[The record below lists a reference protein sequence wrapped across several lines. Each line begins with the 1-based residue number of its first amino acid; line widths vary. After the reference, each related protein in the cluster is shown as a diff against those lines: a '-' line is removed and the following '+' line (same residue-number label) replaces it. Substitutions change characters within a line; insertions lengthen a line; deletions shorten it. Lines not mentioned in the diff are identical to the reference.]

1 MKGHTTVYRKNSSLI
16 IALITLVTV
25 TLIVGLIVGY
35 QLTVHNVEND
45 FATKKNNV
53 ADQTV
58 ISPYNDFYRNKIFEV
73 NSYSGLLNS
82 ASAAIYAD
90 SVFRNFGFVSKIV
103 FYQVVVGNQNQPK
116 IPNNTLAVSL
126 KAINEYYPK
135 NSEVKKQAYDDEV
148 NKGDFKQMAD
158 RLKAYIARYDT
169 VKGPGA
175 DQLSAFYNIR
185 PGKISFLNIPRN
197 GDLKVYHD
205 LQKNRSS
212 KSFYKQ
218 NMMTFYLD
226 VYKIKIKN
234 VHPELYNSVSIK
246 QVAYD
251 PADIDRSKII
261 TDEVALPGAF
271 SDYKLYFS
279 SPREYLHGQVI
290 RRFLPIGGVILLI
303 YSVFMLIGWLIYRN
317 LAVNLKMFKLQYDF
331 INNFTHEFKT
341 PVSVIKIAGSN
352 LKGDN
357 ELTDRQRKHYG
368 KILDE
373 EADKLNELMNKL
385 LSFTQLENKSITIK
399 KDKIKIE
406 PFVKGYIDTFKIK
419 YPQFKLDYAM
429 DKEAKFL
436 YTDTV
441 LLGSVFQN
449 LIENAYKYSH
459 HDRKELFINITLEK
473 RNTIVFSF
481 IDKGIGI
488 PKSEL
493 NNIFKKFY
501 RLENQYNQ
509 NGSVGLGLAFCKELV
524 NFMDGD
530 IVVKSRVD
538 VGSEFIV
545 TLPYAN

>member
-16 IALITLVTV
+16 IALITLVTI
-25 TLIVGLIVGY
+25 TLIVGLVVAY
-35 QLTVHNVEND
+35 RLTAHNVEND

-58 ISPYNDFYRNKIFEV
+58 IAPYNDFYRNKIFEL
-73 NSYSGLLNS
+73 NSYSGLLDS
-82 ASAAIYAD
+82 ASAASYAD
-90 SVFRNFGFVSKIV
+90 SVFHNFKFVTKIV
-103 FYQVVVGNQNQPK
+103 FYQLVVGNQGKPSTT
-116 IPNNTLAVSL
+116 NNTLGITAKTV
-126 KAINEYYPK
+126 NEYFPK
-135 NSEVKKQAYDDEV
+135 SSKIKKQANDEEI
-148 NKGDFKQMAD
+148 NAGDFKQMAD
-158 RLKAYIARYDT
+158 KLSSYVARYDT
-169 VKGPGA
+169 VKGLAA
-175 DQLSAFYNIR
+175 DVQSFYNTR
-185 PGKISFLNIPRN
+185 PGKISFLNIPSP
-197 GDLKVYHD
+197 GDLKIYHD
-205 LQKNRSS
+205 LQKNGALQ
-212 KSFYKQ
+212 SFYKQ

-226 VYKIKIKN
+226 AYKIRIKN
-234 VHPELYNSVSIK
+234 VHPELYSSVSIK

-279 SPREYLHGQVI
+279 SPREHLFGEII
-290 RRFLPIGGVILLI
+290 RRFLPIAGIILLI

-459 HDRKELFINITLEK
+459 HDRKELFINIALEK

-493 NNIFKKFY
+493 YIQEI
-501 RLENQYNQ
+501 L
-509 NGSVGLGLAFCKELV
+509 
-524 NFMDGD
+524 
-530 IVVKSRVD
+530 
-538 VGSEFIV
+538 
-545 TLPYAN
+545 

>member
-1 MKGHTTVYRKNSSLI
+1 MKGHTTIYRKNSSLI
-16 IALITLVTV
+16 IALLTLVSA
-25 TLIVGLIVGY
+25 TLIVGIVVAY
-35 QLTVHNVEND
+35 KLTVQNVDND
-45 FATKKNNV
+45 FAAKKNNV
-53 ADQTV
+53 VDQTV
-58 ISPYNDFYRNKIFEV
+58 IGPYNDFYHNKIFEI
-73 NSYSGLLNS
+73 NSYSGLLDS
-82 ASAAIYAD
+82 ASAANYAD
-90 SVFRNFGFVSKIV
+90 SVFRNFDFVTKIV
-103 FYQVVVGNQNQPK
+103 FYQVVVGNQGRLPVADKGLAISSKATVEFFPK
-116 IPNNTLAVSL
+116 KSTL
-126 KAINEYYPK
+126 
-135 NSEVKKQAYDDEV
+135 KKQANDSEV
-148 NKGDFKQMAD
+148 NASDFKQMAD
-158 RLKAYIARYDT
+158 KLRNYVAKYDT
-169 VKGPGA
+169 VKGPGP
-175 DQLSAFYNIR
+175 DQPGVFYNTR
-185 PGKISFLNIPRN
+185 PGKISFLNTPSN
-197 GDLKVYHD
+197 GDFKIYHD
-205 LQKNRSS
+205 LQKNSS
-212 KSFYKQ
+212 LQSFYKQ

-226 VYKIKIKN
+226 AYKIRIKN
-234 VHPELYNSVSIK
+234 VHPELYSSVSIK

-251 PADIDRSKII
+251 PADIDHSKII

-279 SPREYLHGQVI
+279 SPREHLKGEIV
-290 RRFLPIGGVILLI
+290 RRFLPIGGIILLI

-317 LAVNLKMFKLQYDF
+317 LSVNLKMFKLQYDF

-419 YPQFKLDYAM
+419 YPQFKLDYAV
-429 DKEAKFL
+429 DNEAKIL

-473 RNTIVFSF
+473 RNIIFSF

-488 PKSEL
+488 PKNEL
-493 NNIFKKFY
+493 SNIFKKFY

>member
-1 MKGHTTVYRKNSSLI
+1 MKGQNTVYRKNSALI
-16 IALITLVTV
+16 IAFLLLVSV
-25 TLIVGLIVGY
+25 TLIIGLVVAY
-35 QLTVHNVEND
+35 QLTSKSIEGEFSSKKSNV
-45 FATKKNNV
+45 V
-53 ADQTV
+53 DQT
-58 ISPYNDFYRNKIFEV
+58 ISSYNDLYKNKIFEI
-73 NSYSGLLNS
+73 NLYSGLLDS
-82 ASAAIYAD
+82 ASAANYAD
-90 SVFRNFGFVSKIV
+90 SVFHNYGFVTRIV
-103 FYQVVVGNQNQPK
+103 FYQIVVGSRGQK
-116 IPNNTLAVSL
+116 YTNNNLGITARSVYEYRPDKAR
-126 KAINEYYPK
+126 KAI
-135 NSEVKKQAYDDEV
+135 VKKVKTEDEV
-148 NKGDFKQMAD
+148 NANDFRQMGDKLSD
-158 RLKAYIARYDT
+158 YIARYDT
-169 VKGPGA
+169 LRGPGA
-175 DQLSAFYNIR
+175 DQQGAFYNTR
-185 PGKISFLNIPRN
+185 PGKISFLNIPAN
-197 GDLKVYHD
+197 ADLKTYHD
-205 LQKNRSS
+205 LQRAGHSA
-212 KSFYKQ
+212 SFYRQ

-226 VYKIKIKN
+226 PNKLKIKN
-234 VHPELYNSVSIK
+234 VHPELYSSVSIK
-246 QVAYD
+246 QLGYD
-251 PADIDRSKII
+251 PPDIDRTKVI

-271 SDYKLYFS
+271 ADYKLYFS
-279 SPREYLHGQVI
+279 SPREYLNTEIYH
-290 RRFLPIGGVILLI
+290 RFMPVAGVILLI

-317 LAVNLKMFKLQYDF
+317 LSVNLKMFKLQYDF

-352 LKGDN
+352 LKGDS

-373 EADKLNELMNKL
+373 EADKLNDLMNKL

-406 PFVKGYIDTFKIK
+406 DFVKSYIDTFKIK
-419 YPQFKLDYAM
+419 YPLFKLDYAI

-436 YTDTV
+436 YADTV

-459 HDRKELFINITLEK
+459 PDKKELFINITLEK
-473 RNTIVFSF
+473 RNIIFSF

-488 PKSEL
+488 PKNEL

-530 IVVKSRVD
+530 IVVKSKVD
-538 VGSEFIV
+538 KGSEFIV

>member
-1 MKGHTTVYRKNSSLI
+1 MKGHTTVYRKNSLLI
-16 IALITLVTV
+16 IAFLSLVTT

-35 QLTVHNVEND
+35 KLTAQNVEND
-45 FATKKNNV
+45 FAAKKNNV
-53 ADQTV
+53 VDKSV
-58 ISPYNDFYRNKIFEV
+58 IGPYNDFYRNKIFEI
-73 NSYSGLLNS
+73 NLYSGLLDS
-82 ASAAIYAD
+82 SSAANYAD
-90 SVFRNFGFVSKIV
+90 SVFHNFKFVTKMV
-103 FYQVVVGNQNQPK
+103 FYQVVVGSQDK
-116 IPNNTLAVSL
+116 GYAGNNNSLGVS
-126 KAINEYYPK
+126 ARSIYEYFP
-135 NSEVKKQAYDDEV
+135 
-148 NKGDFKQMAD
+148 NKGKEVRLKNEDEINANDFRQMAD
-158 RLKAYIARYDT
+158 KLNDYIARYDT
-169 VKGPGA
+169 LKGPGP
-175 DQLSAFYNIR
+175 DEQSVFYNTR
-185 PGKISFLNIPRN
+185 PGKISFLNIPAN
-197 GDLKVYHD
+197 ADLKTYHD
-205 LQKNRSS
+205 LQRVKYST
-212 KSFYKQ
+212 SFYRQ
-218 NMMTFYLD
+218 NMVTFYLD
-226 VYKIKIKN
+226 PYKLKIKN
-234 VHPELYNSVSIK
+234 VHPELYNAISIK

-251 PADIDRSKII
+251 PPDIDHTKLI

-271 SDYKLYFS
+271 SDYKLYFT
-279 SPREYLHGQVI
+279 SPKNYLNSEIYH
-290 RRFLPIGGVILLI
+290 RFLPIAGVLLLI

-317 LAVNLKMFKLQYDF
+317 LSVNLKMFKLQYDF

-406 PFVKGYIDTFKIK
+406 HFVKGYIDTFKIK
-419 YPQFKLDYAM
+419 YPLFKLDYSI
-429 DKEAKFL
+429 DKEAKFF

-459 HDRKELFINITLEK
+459 LDKKELFIKITLEK
-473 RNTIVFSF
+473 RNIIFSF
-481 IDKGIGI
+481 IDNGIGI

-493 NNIFKKFY
+493 SNIFRKFY

-530 IVVKSRVD
+530 ITVKSKVD
-538 VGSEFIV
+538 MGSEFTV